1 VSEAL
6 AGTILL
12 ALLFLFFSLGL
23 EIAFSLGLIGL
34 LGLLWLKGWTVGLGV
49 VGSVAWS
56 NASSFSFVA
65 VPLFVFMSAIL
76 LHSGIGQSLYAA
88 VARWVGF
95 LPGGLAVASVFACA
109 IFAAVSGSSVAT
121 AATIG
126 MIAIPEMESRGYH
139 KPLIYGS
146 LAAGG
151 TLGILIPPSIPMII
165 FGVMTETS
173 VGQLYIIFGVMTETS
188 VGQLYMAG
196 ILPGILLALLFAAYI
211 VGYAM
216 VYPGRAPRGEEGSV
230 PLREKL
236 RSLVEVAPIALLIV
250 VVLGS
255 MYFGIVTPTEAAALG
270 VSMSLLLAVTIG
282 RLSWPGLVR
291 AFHETVRTTS
301 MIMLIIIFASIFSH
315 VIALLG
321 TPKALLGL
329 VTGLDL
335 APWMVF
341 AMIFGIL
348 IAIAYALEELS
359 VMIIML
365 PILFPLVTGL
375 GFDPVWFGIV
385 MIVWLEMGFITPP
398 VGINLFVIQGV
409 ARGSSMRDIAVGSTP
424 FVLLMILLVVILF
437 LFPDLALWLPRQMMP
452 GSR

>member
-6 AGTILL
+6 LGGVLL
-12 ALLFLFFSLGL
+12 ALLFVLFAMGL
-23 EIAFSLGLIGL
+23 EIAFSLGLVGL
-34 LGLLWLKGWTVGLGV
+34 VGLLWLKGWTVGLGV

-76 LHSGIGQSLYAA
+76 LHAGIGESLYAA

-126 MIAIPEMESRGYH
+126 MIAIPEMQSRGYH

-151 TLGILIPPSIPMII
+151 TLGILIPPSVPMII
-165 FGVMTETS
+165 
-173 VGQLYIIFGVMTETS
+173 YGVMTETS

-196 ILPGILLALLFAAYI
+196 ILPGLLLGLLFAAYI
-211 VGYAM
+211 IGYAII
-216 VYPGRAPRGEEGSV
+216 YPDRCPRGAEGGM

-270 VSMSLLLAVTIG
+270 VSVSLLLAVTVG
-282 RLSWPGLVR
+282 RLTWAGLGR

-321 TPKALLGL
+321 TPRALLGL
-329 VTGLDL
+329 VTGLEL
-335 APWMVF
+335 APWQVF

-348 IAIAYALEELS
+348 VLIAYALEELS

-409 ARGSSMRDIAVGSTP
+409 ARGSRMRDIAVGSTP
-424 FVLLMILLVVILF
+424 FVLLLVLLVVILF
-437 LFPDLALWLPRQMMP
+437 LIPDLALWLPRQMIP
-452 GSR
+452 TR

>member
-1 VSEAL
+1 MSEAL

-23 EIAFSLGLIGL
+23 EIAFSLGLVGL
-34 LGLLWLKGWTVGLGV
+34 LGLFWLKGWTIGLGV
-49 VGSVAWS
+49 VGSVSWS

-76 LHSGIGQSLYAA
+76 LHAGIGQSLYAA

-126 MIAIPEMESRGYH
+126 MIAIPEMERRGYH
-139 KPLIYGS
+139 KPLVYGS

-151 TLGILIPPSIPMII
+151 TLGILIPPSVPM
-165 FGVMTETS
+165 
-173 VGQLYIIFGVMTETS
+173 IIFGVMTETS

-196 ILPGILLALLFAAYI
+196 ILPGTLLGLLFAAYI

-216 VYPGRAPRGEEGSV
+216 LYPDRAPRGEEGRV

-255 MYFGIVTPTEAAALG
+255 MYYGIVTPTEAAALG

-282 RLSWPGLVR
+282 HLTWSGLRR

-321 TPKALLGL
+321 TPRALLGL
-329 VTGLDL
+329 VTGLNL

-341 AMIFGIL
+341 ALIFGVLIL
-348 IAIAYALEELS
+348 IAYALEELS

-385 MIVWLEMGFITPP
+385 MVVWLEMGFITPP

-424 FVLLMILLVVILF
+424 FVLILILLVVVLF
-437 LFPDLALWLPRQMMP
+437 LVPDLALWLPRQMMAGP
-452 GSR
+452 R

>member
-6 AGTILL
+6 IGTTLL
-12 ALLFLFFSLGL
+12 ALLFFFFALGL
-23 EIAFSLGLIGL
+23 EIAFSLGLVGLIGL
-34 LGLLWLKGWTVGLGV
+34 IWLKGWTVGLGV

-56 NASSFSFVA
+56 NASSYSFVA

-76 LHSGIGQSLYAA
+76 LHSGIGQALYAA
-88 VARWVGF
+88 VAQWVGF
-95 LPGGLAVASVFACA
+95 LPGGLAVASVGACA

-126 MIAIPEMESRGYH
+126 MIAIPEMERRGYH

-173 VGQLYIIFGVMTETS
+173 VGQLY
-188 VGQLYMAG
+188 MAG
-196 ILPGILLALLFAAYI
+196 ILPGILLGLLFAAYI

-216 VYPGRAPRGEEGSV
+216 VFPGRAPRGDEGRA
-230 PLREKL
+230 PLRARL
-236 RSLVEVAPIALLIV
+236 RSLVEVAPIVLLIA

-255 MYFGIVTPTEAAALG
+255 MYLGIVTPTEAAALG
-270 VSMSLLLAVTIG
+270 VSVSLLLAVTVG
-282 RLSWPGLVR
+282 RLTWAGLVR

-301 MIMLIIIFASIFSH
+301 FIMLIIIFASIFSH

-321 TPKALLGL
+321 APKALLGL

-341 AMIFGIL
+341 ALIFAL
-348 IAIAYALEELS
+348 LVAIAYALEELS

-398 VGINLFVIQGV
+398 VGINLFVIQGI
-409 ARGSSMRDIAVGSTP
+409 ARGSRMRDIAVGSTP
-424 FVLLMILLVVILF
+424 FVVIMILLVVILF
-437 LFPDLALWLPRQMMP
+437 LVPDLALWLPRRMM
-452 GSR
+452 GAG

>member
-6 AGTILL
+6 LGT
-12 ALLFLFFSLGL
+12 ALLLLLFALFAMGL
-23 EIAFSLGLIGL
+23 EIAFSLGLVGL
-34 LGLLWLKGWTVGLGV
+34 VGLLWLKGWTVGLGV

-76 LHSGIGQSLYAA
+76 LHAGIGESLYAA

-151 TLGILIPPSIPMII
+151 TLGILIPPSVPM
-165 FGVMTETS
+165 
-173 VGQLYIIFGVMTETS
+173 IIFGVMTETS

-196 ILPGILLALLFAAYI
+196 IVPGILLGLIFAAYI
-211 VGYAM
+211 IGYAM
-216 VYPGRAPRGEEGSV
+216 IYPDRCPRGAERHVS
-230 PLREKL
+230 LREKL
-236 RSLVEVAPIALLIV
+236 RSLAEVAPIVLLIV

-270 VSMSLLLAVTIG
+270 VSVSLLLAVTVG
-282 RLSWPGLVR
+282 RLTWAGFVR

-321 TPKALLGL
+321 TPRALLGL
-329 VTGLDL
+329 VTSLNL

-341 AMIFGIL
+341 AMIFGLLIL
-348 IAIAYALEELS
+348 IAYALEELS

-409 ARGSSMRDIAVGSTP
+409 ARGSRMRDIAAGSTP
-424 FVLLMILLVVILF
+424 FVLLLVVMVVILF
-437 LFPDLALWLPRQMMP
+437 LVPDVALWLPRQMMP
-452 GSR
+452 GPR